1 MELVLEILLLLDV
14 YELLQCRLVC
24 KEYDQLIHGEKR
36 LQYSIELARAG
47 CVDCPSDRLPV
58 PQRLLTLQTSQA
70 AWRDLNFGTKKSFK
84 DDAFPNKYV
93 LWRFRGS
100 VLVLA
105 YLDGEHDFEDGEY
118 SYFNMLDVLFVR
130 CTDQEQ
136 AHRTHRL
143 GKVFTGL
150 AIDPAQDLLVLW
162 EAHHFDTKEEGLP
175 MTCLSLCHGTPHEQ
189 TSLHS
194 VTIPLPDEFDE
205 GAVHILGDWI
215 TVSSINTKQATIEW
229 KSDTVNSVSDQRG
242 CMISANCFLVPR
254 LRETGTLSLDAYAY
268 VKTKKSGSEF
278 RLAAIFELPCP
289 RETRGVKTTCQAFA
303 SGCFQPKPSPLFPP
317 RPYISAPDP
326 LMVLLEIA
334 FEDYWQTYEVFVRTQ
349 PIIAV
354 IRAWKPARARKQNFV
369 TVAWDDWGP
378 NCTYWFHNHRFGNTI
393 YSHEPH
399 SWRHSFYGYR
409 ALTPAG
415 LLDFNPADLPPDVHK
430 DNARR
435 RRFSIA
441 ETHYGT
447 IAEDSEAYFQHAVA
461 TNAPYCRREVPEE
474 SWLAMTCRYWMLDE
488 EVLTVLDRNGNE
500 WQPHRRETLYID
512 NLAVLVPGPETPRNV
527 AHCWD

>member
-1 MELVLEILLLLDV
+1 MFMNSYSADWYTYIFVAWLLLNSLK
-14 YELLQCRLVC
+14 VC

-175 MTCLSLCHGTPHEQ
+175 
-189 TSLHS
+189 
-194 VTIPLPDEFDE
+194 
-205 GAVHILGDWI
+205 
-215 TVSSINTKQATIEW
+215 
-229 KSDTVNSVSDQRG
+229 
-242 CMISANCFLVPR
+242 
-254 LRETGTLSLDAYAY
+254 
-268 VKTKKSGSEF
+268 
-278 RLAAIFELPCP
+278 
-289 RETRGVKTTCQAFA
+289 
-303 SGCFQPKPSPLFPP
+303 
-317 RPYISAPDP
+317 
-326 LMVLLEIA
+326 
-334 FEDYWQTYEVFVRTQ
+334 
-349 PIIAV
+349 
-354 IRAWKPARARKQNFV
+354 
-369 TVAWDDWGP
+369 
-378 NCTYWFHNHRFGNTI
+378 
-393 YSHEPH
+393 
-399 SWRHSFYGYR
+399 
-409 ALTPAG
+409 
-415 LLDFNPADLPPDVHK
+415 
-430 DNARR
+430 
-435 RRFSIA
+435 
-441 ETHYGT
+441 
-447 IAEDSEAYFQHAVA
+447 
-461 TNAPYCRREVPEE
+461 
-474 SWLAMTCRYWMLDE
+474 
-488 EVLTVLDRNGNE
+488 
-500 WQPHRRETLYID
+500 
-512 NLAVLVPGPETPRNV
+512 
-527 AHCWD
+527 

>member
-1 MELVLEILLLLDV
+1 
-14 YELLQCRLVC
+14 
-24 KEYDQLIHGEKR
+24 
-36 LQYSIELARAG
+36 
-47 CVDCPSDRLPV
+47 
-58 PQRLLTLQTSQA
+58 
-70 AWRDLNFGTKKSFK
+70 
-84 DDAFPNKYV
+84 
-93 LWRFRGS
+93 
-100 VLVLA
+100 
-105 YLDGEHDFEDGEY
+105 
-118 SYFNMLDVLFVR
+118 MLDVLFVR

-136 AHRTHRL
+136 DHRTHRL

-162 EAHHFDTKEEGLP
+162 EAHHLDTQEEGLP

-194 VTIPLPDEFDE
+194 VTIPLHDEFDE
-205 GAVHILGDWI
+205 DAVHILGDWI

-317 RPYISAPDP
+317 RPCISAPDP

-334 FEDYWQTYEVFVRTQ
+334 FEDYGQTYEVFVRTQ

-378 NCTYWFHNHRFGNTI
+378 D
-393 YSHEPH
+393 S
-399 SWRHSFYGYR
+399 
-409 ALTPAG
+409 
-415 LLDFNPADLPPDVHK
+415 DLPPDVHK

-447 IAEDSEAYFQHAVA
+447 AAEDSEAYFQHAVA

-488 EVLTVLDRNGNE
+488 EVLAVLDRNGNE